1 LRKHWNTLSAPVL
14 LLAVFAMFVPGSRAQ
29 QARITQAIEGS
40 KVLPLQG
47 TMSPQA
53 RAEDDQGPVP
63 VSTALQGMSIH
74 FTLSAAQ
81 QTSLT
86 ALLKAQQTPSSSSYR
101 QWLTT
106 EQFADQF
113 GMNQADIEKVTAWLQ
128 SQGFTIDHVAES
140 RNSIRFSGT
149 VAQAEQAFHTQIH
162 KYIVN
167 GESHFANTTNVS
179 LPAAFA
185 ATVSRVGGLH
195 DFRPKPRLVRAGGAQ
210 SKGPNPQ
217 FTAGSSSAQ
226 SGAHFIAPGD
236 LSIIY
241 DLKPLYTAGFNG
253 TGQTIGIAGQTD
265 IVMADITSF
274 RSAAGL
280 PANNPTVFLI
290 PGSADPGI
298 GDASG
303 DINEADLDLE
313 LSGGAAANATIVF
326 VNSTAV
332 FDSLDY
338 AIENKINGVQ
348 IPILSVSYGNCEPNW
363 SSADISS
370 LETTFQQANAQGQTV
385 LGPAGDNAAADCD
398 AAAPNAPPI
407 TSATHGLQVD
417 YPASSA
423 FVTGMG
429 GSEFMGDGTAANPS
443 TGADQYWSGSGSADA
458 VTTALSY
465 IPEMAWNDTTISL
478 QNGGGL
484 DGGGGGKSLL
494 FTKPSYQAGV
504 PGIPADG
511 ARDVPDISLSAS
523 DFHDPFLVCTQ
534 IILDSDPTQS
544 NYVSSCNNG
553 FRVSDPGF
561 QDDETFTAF
570 GGTSAS
576 GPNFAGILALIEQK
590 LGVPQGLGNIN
601 PALYTLASTAS
612 TYASAF
618 HDITTG
624 NNIVP
629 CTANTTNCPT
639 SGTMQIG
646 YSAATGYDQATG
658 LGSIDANNLATAFT
672 SIATK
677 GGTTTTIAVSPA
689 APVAGATVTLTAT
702 VKPSSGTTEP
712 TGTVTFTIDGTAGTP
727 VTVAAGVAVMT
738 TSFATGGAHT
748 VVAAYSGDTNFYVST
763 SAVTTIMVAA
773 SGVAVTTTTVVAS
786 PTTLAL
792 YGALTLTATVKSSAG
807 GTVAGTVTFVTGSP
821 SITIGT
827 ANITPG
833 ASGVGTAT
841 LSVASATP
849 ALGFTAGTDTITAA
863 YGGDSTYATSSGT
876 TTITVT
882 NPNITL
888 AATAMTISSPNPG
901 NSGTSTI
908 TVTSTG
914 GYSGTV
920 NLTIGSST
928 LNGQGGFASSSLAV
942 SPSSPGTTTF
952 TVETIAATG
961 SDRKAPG
968 GNLRQGARAA
978 VAGGLAAGCIL
989 LLLIPGIRRRRWPVA
1004 MIMLVFLGVGAGL
1017 GCGGGGSG
1025 GASPPGTYTV
1035 VINAADSSNSAIN
1048 ATTTLTVTIQ

>member
-1 LRKHWNTLSAPVL
+1 LRKYWNTLSAPVL
-14 LLAVFAMFVPGSRAQ
+14 LLALFAMFVPGSRGQ

-40 KVLPLQG
+40 KVSLLQG

-53 RAEDDQGPVP
+53 KAEDDQGPVA

-74 FTLSAAQ
+74 FTLSPAQ

-86 ALLKAQQTPSSSSYR
+86 ALLQAQQTPSSSSYR

-106 EQFADQF
+106 AQFADQF
-113 GMNQADIEKVTAWLQ
+113 GMSQADIEKVTAWLQ

-149 VAQAEQAFHTQIH
+149 VSQAEQAFHTQIH
-162 KYIVN
+162 KYIIN

-195 DFRPKPRLVRAGGAQ
+195 DFRPKPRLVRAGGGQ
-210 SKGPNPQ
+210 GKGANPQ
-217 FTAGSSSAQ
+217 FTGGSSSGN
-226 SGAHFIAPGD
+226 SGQHFIAPGD
-236 LSIIY
+236 FSIIY

-348 IPILSVSYGNCEPNW
+348 IPILSISYGNCEPNW
-363 SSADISS
+363 SSAEISS

-398 AAAPNAPPI
+398 AAAPGAAPI

-443 TGADQYWSGSGSADA
+443 TGADQYWSGAGGSADA

-478 QNGGGL
+478 ANGGGL

-494 FTKPSYQAGV
+494 FPKPSYQAGV

-534 IILDSDPTQS
+534 IILDSDPTGS

-553 FRVSDPGF
+553 FRISDPGN
-561 QDDETFTAF
+561 QDDQTVTAF

-601 PALYTLASTAS
+601 PTLYTLASTAS

-624 NNIVP
+624 NNDVP
-629 CTANTTNCPT
+629 CTAGSTNCPT

-646 YSAATGYDQATG
+646 YAAGTGYDQATG
-658 LGSIDANNLATAFT
+658 LGSVDANNLATALST
-672 SIATK
+672 VAIK

-712 TGTVTFTIDGTAGTP
+712 TGTVTFTIDGTAGAP
-727 VTVAAGVAVMT
+727 VTVATGVAVMT

-748 VVAAYSGDTNFYVST
+748 VVAAYSGDTNFYIST
-763 SAVTTIMVAA
+763 SAVTNITVAA
-773 SGVAVTTTTVVAS
+773 SGVAVTTTTLVAS
-786 PTTLAL
+786 PTTIAL
-792 YGALTLTATVKSSAG
+792 SGALTLTATVKSSAG
-807 GTVAGTVTFVTGSP
+807 GTVAGTVTFTAGTTTV
-821 SITIGT
+821 GT

-841 LSVASATP
+841 LSVTSATS
-849 ALGFTAGTDTITAA
+849 ALGFTPGTDTITAT
-863 YGGDSTYATSSGT
+863 YGGDSTYAGSSGT
-876 TTITVT
+876 ATITVT
-882 NPNITL
+882 NPQITL

-908 TVTSTG
+908 TVTSSG

-920 NLTIGSST
+920 NLTLGAST
-928 LNGQGGFASSSLAV
+928 LNGNGGFTSASLVV
-942 SPSSPGTTTF
+942 SPSTPGTTTF
-952 TVETIAATG
+952 TIQTIAATG
-961 SDRKAPG
+961 SDRKAPS
-968 GNLRQGARAA
+968 GNLRHGARAA
-978 VAGGLAAGCIL
+978 VAGGLAAGCLL

-1025 GASPPGTYTV
+1025 GASPAGTYTV

-1048 ATTTLTVTIQ
+1048 ATTTLTVVIQ